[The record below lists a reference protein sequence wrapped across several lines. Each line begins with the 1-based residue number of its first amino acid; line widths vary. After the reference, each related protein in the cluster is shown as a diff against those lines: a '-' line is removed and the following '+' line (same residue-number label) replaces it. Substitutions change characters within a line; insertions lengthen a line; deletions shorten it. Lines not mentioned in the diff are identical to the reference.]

1 MNTRYKRFLT
11 LAMALMSAI
20 VTFAHDV
27 EVDGIC
33 YNLNHET
40 KEASVTFNGN
50 KNKTKGYE
58 NNITIPTNITIDNE
72 LYKVTSIGEEAFSH
86 CKNLT
91 SITIPNSVTS
101 IDEGAFFYCQNLISI
116 NVDKGNKIY
125 DSRNDCNAIIHTATN
140 KLVMGCKKTIIPNTV
155 TCIGRCAFEHCHG
168 LTSITIPN
176 SVTKFEHA
184 AFKGCVGL
192 TSITIPNRMKS
203 IGEFAF
209 EYCFGLT
216 SVIIP
221 NSVESIEDNAFF
233 CCEELSSITLPNS
246 TKHIKESAFAGCI

>member
-1 MNTRYKRFLT
+1 MMNTRYKRFLT
-11 LAMALMSAI
+11 LTMALMSAI
-20 VTFAHDV
+20 VTLAHDV
-27 EVDGIC
+27 EVDGIF

-72 LYKVTSIGEEAFSH
+72 LYKVTSIGEEAFMFSSFKSITIPNSISSIGEDAFYG

-101 IDEGAFFYCQNLISI
+101 IDEGAFFYCLNLISI

-209 EYCFGLT
+209 Y
-216 SVIIP
+216 
-221 NSVESIEDNAFF
+221 N
-233 CCEELSSITLPNS
+233 
-246 TKHIKESAFAGCI
+246 CI